1 MIKISL
7 IVGIIFF
14 QTWFGYLEN
23 KLLGAILPIT
33 SIILYIYLLINGY
46 LSFGFI
52 TIIMPFIGL
61 LALISLWE
69 TGKKNKKDKQKKE
82 IDKMKAKDRQ

>member
-1 MIKISL
+1 MIKILL

-23 KLLGAILPIT
+23 KILGAILPVT
-33 SIILYIYLLINGY
+33 SIILYIYLLVNGY

-61 LALISLWE
+61 FALISLWE
-69 TGKKNKKDKQKKE
+69 TGKKLKKTNKRKK
-82 IDKMKAKDRQ
+82 

>member
-1 MIKISL
+1 MIKILL
-7 IVGIIFF
+7 IVGINFF

-23 KLLGAILPIT
+23 KILGAILPVT
-33 SIILYIYLLINGY
+33 SIILYIYLLVNGY

-61 LALISLWE
+61 FALISLWE
-69 TGKKNKKDKQKKE
+69 TGKKTKKDKQKKE